1 MARKETSVQVLESRL
16 SQNPQSLVFAR
27 VADGFRKN
35 GEIQQAITMCIQGLA
50 NHPDYVTG
58 RVILGRC
65 YLEQE
70 KLKEA
75 VAEFAKAVELDRR
88 NQVALKMI
96 ADIHARQG
104 LKEKAGDLYSCLLAM
119 DPDNQSLVKLSS
131 TFRGSGDANVFRI
144 LGIQSSAPA
153 SSARPDDG
161 ASFGD
166 DVVVDVDK
174 TMQFDMG
181 PSMPSVAVDEGPAFS
196 DMLVKTQQF
205 DVQELGAAATVLAS
219 GVKGAGVVTGDD
231 VRSRMDMMF
240 ESGQTAAPAPKPEE
254 LDHVE
259 IGHEDSPPADE
270 EIGVG
275 TILTSDTSVVSG
287 SDISSRIEQLF
298 GGEEAPPAAKIT
310 EMPEVNDETESP
322 LAVETLSAEKPL
334 DELRPFA
341 SSAVSGEDITSRL
354 NEMFDE
360 VPAMEPLS
368 FEEKQ
373 EPVEAPSAADT
384 HVGPEPQLE
393 TPRASAEVTDL
404 TEENVLASNERI
416 ETDSGAITGDDV
428 ALRLNTIFDEQES
441 SETAQASAV
450 LSDLATTESFSAKE
464 ETPLTD
470 DAPRP
475 EEGTK
480 GPFDISDNGIVIGSE
495 EADSE
500 EIASQTMAVPLSV
513 LQVASGDS
521 PESDIPAIDDPIA
534 SGSDDDA
541 PGMSGDD
548 VVDRME
554 ELFRGSL
561 INDNDLRSVESIP
574 EGNADDSA
582 MSHGFYTMSGEN
594 AEKSEA
600 GDVLLSELDAPS
612 INDPDSA
619 TIDFASEPEE
629 KTVLMDEDGGETVA
643 PDQEET
649 IVPSSIDPFL
659 ASSTSAPIVADN
671 SEDASGTFVQPM
683 PLSDDTEE
691 SETGENGPLPQEYSI
706 PDHVL
711 TPTLA
716 DIYYQ
721 QGQPQL
727 ALQIYRRLFE
737 TDPDNERMAERIR
750 EIEASVA
757 MQETDETVLAG
768 DSAVHTVPKIAAKP
782 ESTVDKKKTP
792 PARPLAGVRIKKKF
806 KNKLRKK

>member
-35 GEIQQAITMCIQGLA
+35 GEIQQAITMCTQGLA

-75 VAEFAKAVELDRR
+75 VSEFAKAVELDRR

-96 ADIHARQG
+96 ADIYARQG

-131 TFRGSGDANVFRI
+131 TFRGTGDANVLSI
-144 LGIQSSAPA
+144 LGIQASAPVSHEDIGP
-153 SSARPDDG
+153 SSSDDI
-161 ASFGD
+161 
-166 DVVVDVDK
+166 VVDVDK

-181 PSMPSVAVDEGPAFS
+181 RQAPTVAMDEGSALS

-205 DVQELGAAATVLAS
+205 DAQELGAAAAVPAS

-231 VRSRMDMMF
+231 VSSRMSIMF
-240 ESGQTAAPAPKPEE
+240 ESKETVAPVAEPEE
-254 LDHVE
+254 LDHIE
-259 IGHEDSPPADE
+259 IGRENAPPADE
-270 EIGVG
+270 EIGIG
-275 TILTSDTSVVSG
+275 TISTSDTSVVSG

-298 GGEEAPPAAKIT
+298 GGQEALPAATIT
-310 EMPEVNDETESP
+310 EMPEVRDEIESP
-322 LAVETLSAEKPL
+322 LAGEALSVEKPL
-334 DELRPFA
+334 DELRPLE

-368 FEEKQ
+368 FEENQ
-373 EPVEAPSAADT
+373 EAAETPSAADT
-384 HVGPEPQLE
+384 HVGPVSGLE
-393 TPRASAEVTDL
+393 TPRAAAEVTDA
-404 TEENVLASNERI
+404 TEEIVLTPHDRVEAG
-416 ETDSGAITGDDV
+416 DGAITGDDV
-428 ALRLNTIFDEQES
+428 ALRLDTIFDEQES
-441 SETAQASAV
+441 RHMVPASAV
-450 LSDLATTESFSAKE
+450 LSDLATTESFAAEGDS
-464 ETPLTD
+464 
-470 DAPRP
+470 PRP
-475 EEGTK
+475 EEETRS
-480 GPFDISDNGIVIGSE
+480 PFDISDNGIVIGSE
-495 EADSE
+495 ETDSE
-500 EIASQTMAVPLSV
+500 EIASETMAVPLSV
-513 LQVASGDS
+513 LQIASGDS
-521 PESDIPAIDDPIA
+521 PVSDVPAIHDPIA
-534 SGSDDDA
+534 SESDDDA

-548 VVDRME
+548 VVGRME
-554 ELFRGSL
+554 ELFNDSL
-561 INDNDLRSVESIP
+561 INDSDLRSVESIP
-574 EGNADDSA
+574 EGDADDSA
-582 MSHGFYTMSGEN
+582 MPHGFYTMSGEN
-594 AEKSEA
+594 AEKSKDD
-600 GDVLLSELDAPS
+600 DVLLSELDADVIDEPEF
-612 INDPDSA
+612 A
-619 TIDFASEPEE
+619 TLDCADEPEE

-643 PDQEET
+643 GDQEET
-649 IVPSSIDPFL
+649 IVPSPLVVDSK
-659 ASSTSAPIVADN
+659 
-671 SEDASGTFVQPM
+671 EDASGTFVEPT
-683 PLSDDTEE
+683 PLSDDMEE
-691 SETGENGPLPQEYSI
+691 SETGGDGPLPQEYSI

-737 TDPDNERMAERIR
+737 ADPDNERMAERIR

-757 MQETDETVLAG
+757 LQETDKTAFAG
-768 DSAVHTVPKIAAKP
+768 DPVVHNVSKIAIRS
-782 ESTVDKKKTP
+782 ESNVDKKKSS